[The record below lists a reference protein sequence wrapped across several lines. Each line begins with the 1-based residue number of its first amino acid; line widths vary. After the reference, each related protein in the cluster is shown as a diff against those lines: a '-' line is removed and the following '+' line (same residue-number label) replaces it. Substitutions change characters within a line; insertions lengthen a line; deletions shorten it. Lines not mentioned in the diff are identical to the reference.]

1 MIINQIKGIY
11 NSLTKREKKVADY
24 IIERADDVIHY
35 SITELANWA
44 EVSETTVYR
53 VIKKLGFN
61 GYQDFKISLAKE
73 LSEPVFE
80 TVETEQDIFSNLYNK
95 ICKSLSLINQNLDK
109 DLLNRVAER
118 ILASKKLIFFGVGR
132 SFPVALDSSLKFAAL
147 GFSAMAY
154 SDPHMQ
160 VIVGAG
166 LTSEDTVISISHSG
180 FIRDVFKSTQVAKD
194 AGAFTIAI
202 TSGVNS
208 PLSKISDI
216 VIYTTPSDPSEN
228 EFTHDRIG
236 EMYMIEI
243 LYNLVVSK
251 KFTDKHFNKL
261 KNVIE
266 PKKFQ

>member
-1 MIINQIKGIY
+1 MIINKIKGIY

-24 IIERADDVIHY
+24 IIERAPDVIHY

-53 VIKKLGFN
+53 VIKKLGFT
-61 GYQDFKISLAKE
+61 GYQNFKIALAKE
-73 LSEPVFE
+73 LSEPSLE
-80 TVETEQDIFSNLYNK
+80 TNDEEDIFSNFHNK
-95 ICKSLSLINQNLDK
+95 ICNSLNIIYKNLNK
-109 DLLNRVAER
+109 KLLNNVADK
-118 ILASKKLIFFGVGR
+118 ILQSKKLIFFAVGR

-147 GFSAMAY
+147 GLPASAY

-160 VIVGAG
+160 VIVGAN
-166 LTSEDTVISISHSG
+166 LSKEDMVISISHSG
-180 FIRDVFKSTQVAKD
+180 YIRDVFKSTQIAKD
-194 AGAFTIAI
+194 TGAYTVAI
-202 TSGVNS
+202 TSGVES
-208 PLSKISDI
+208 PLSMVVHD

-236 EMYMIEI
+236 EMYIIEL

-251 KFTDKHFNKL
+251 KFNEEHFNKL

-266 PKKFQ
+266 PKKF